1 MEKIKKY
8 HRVDPNS
15 YTLGS
20 FPTYELLESKP
31 ELVKKVIYSP
41 EYEGTE
47 KLLAFTKKL
56 GVPCFEEPQSIRRIS
71 DKGNVYVAAL
81 FQKPEREALKSD
93 THVLLVNPSD
103 MGNLGT
109 IIRTAAGMGGC
120 DIAMISPC
128 ADLYDPRTVR
138 ASMGA
143 LFRIRTA
150 VYPSLEEYR
159 KCYSEYAL
167 YPFMLKGS
175 VELGKLAEAKKKRT
189 LVFGNE
195 ATGLPDEYAAYGQS
209 VRIPMSSLVDSYNL
223 AISVGIGLYA
233 FNNMK

>member
-8 HRVDPNS
+8 HRDDPNS

-41 EYEGTE
+41 EYDGTE

-81 FQKPEREALKSD
+81 FQKPELEALKSD

-159 KCYSEYAL
+159 KCYPEYAL

>member
-8 HRVDPNS
+8 HREDLNS

-20 FPTYELLESKP
+20 FPTYELLQARP
-31 ELVKKVIYSP
+31 ELVRKVIYSP
-41 EYEGTE
+41 EYDGKE
-47 KLLAFTKKL
+47 KLLAFTKEH
-56 GVPCFEEPQSIRRIS
+56 GIACFEEPQSIRRIS

-81 FQKPEREALKSD
+81 FQKPEQENLTAK

-109 IIRTAAGMGGC
+109 IIRTAAGMGET
-120 DIAMISPC
+120 DLAVISPC

-150 VYPSLEEYR
+150 VYSSIEEYR
-159 KCYSEYAL
+159 LQYPRYAL

-175 VELGKLAEAKKKRT
+175 VELKEVKQIQEHHT

-195 ATGLPDEYAAYGQS
+195 ATGLPDVYAEYGRS
-209 VRIPMSSLVDSYNL
+209 LRIPMSGLVDSYNL

-233 FNNMK
+233 FKNI

>member
-1 MEKIKKY
+1 MEKVKKY
-8 HRVDPNS
+8 HRDDPNS

-20 FPTYELLESKP
+20 FPTYELLESRP

-41 EYEGTE
+41 EYDGAE
-47 KLLAFTKKL
+47 KLLTFTKKL

-81 FQKPEREALKSD
+81 FEKPKREDLKSD

-109 IIRTAAGMGGC
+109 IVRTAAGMGET
-120 DIAMISPC
+120 DLAMIAPC

-150 VYPSLEEYR
+150 VYSSLEEYR
-159 KCYSEYAL
+159 RSYPEHVL

-175 VELGKLAEAKKKRT
+175 VELGSLEEVGRKRT

-195 ATGLPDEYAAYGQS
+195 ATGLPDDYAEYGQS
-209 VRIPMSSLVDSYNL
+209 VRIPMSGLVDSYNL

-233 FNNMK
+233 FKNMK